1 MPKFS
6 VLIPIIKGKFL
17 NIAIDSVLKQTF
29 SDWELILYNDCS
41 PDDIDGIVGQYKNY
55 KIKYFK
61 GEKNIG
67 LEDPSKT
74 WNKMVSVA
82 NGEYVCILG
91 DDDYI
96 SENYLEEINK
106 LILKYPKVSLFR
118 AKVIK
123 VDEKNKTILEGDNLP
138 EFETWDQMLYGRN
151 VIKRLQSTSEF
162 VIKKNALDK
171 IGGYINFPRAC
182 GSDDATYVALSKEN
196 GVVSTNDASAYWRK
210 SSLNI
215 SDNDSRETNYYKLR
229 FFLEWEK
236 KFLDNNFPLANP
248 LSSLYKSID
257 DYLNLEEK
265 EKIEMELN
273 LTKTELNSIKT
284 ELENI
289 YSSYTWKII
298 SVLQKVLIPEGSW
311 RLKIAINLVQ
321 FAIKSLLASLNFFRK
336 IRGMFYLCV
345 NYLIKFKP
353 RKKRKI
359 NENSKKIVYIGHSYH
374 NKTKSTVFLIEYLKQ
389 FFDVEVILDESWL
402 GKPFPDLSFID
413 ESYLGVIFFQLL
425 PSKDIT
431 RNMKND
437 NIMYFPMYDQS
448 GRLDFGYWNRYRNLK
463 IINFSKTLHGKLAK
477 WGFDSMFVQYFPK
490 PDDFVPGK
498 KDEVFFWQR
507 LTKINIDTV
516 AKLFGKNDV
525 KIHIHKA
532 VDPYQKFIQPSKDDE
547 KKYQIS
553 YSEWFETREEMLN
566 VIKEKGIYVAPREFE
581 GIGMSFLEAMAMGK
595 AVIAADN
602 PTMNEYIEHGKNGF
616 LFNLKN
622 PKELN
627 LSNIEQIQK
636 NTYEYMQK
644 GYENW
649 EKDKSKIIEFIKQS

>member
-6 VLIPIIKGKFL
+6 ILIPIIKGKFL
-17 NIAIDSVLKQTF
+17 NVAIDSVLKQTF

-41 PDDIDGIVGQYKNY
+41 PDDIDSIVDQYKNS
-55 KIKYFK
+55 KIKYLK

-67 LEDPSKT
+67 FEDPSKT

-82 NGEYVCILG
+82 HGEYVCILG

-118 AKVIK
+118 TKVIK
-123 VDEKNKTILEGDNLP
+123 VDEKNKTILEGDNIP

-182 GSDDATYVALSKEN
+182 GSDDATYMALSKEN
-196 GVVSTNDASAYWRK
+196 GVASTNNASAYWRK

-236 KFLDNNFPLANP
+236 NFLDNNFPLANP

-265 EKIEMELN
+265 EKRKAELN
-273 LTKTELNSIKT
+273 SVKTELANV
-284 ELENI
+284 

-298 SVLQKVLIPEGSW
+298 SVLRKILIPEGSW
-311 RLKIAINLVQ
+311 RLKIAEILVQ
-321 FAIKSLLASLNFFRK
+321 LAIKFLLSSFNFFRK
-336 IRGMFYLCV
+336 IRGMFSLCV

-353 RKKRKI
+353 RKKRNI
-359 NENSKKIVYIGHSYH
+359 NLNSKKIVYIGHSYH
-374 NKTKSTVFLIEYLKQ
+374 IKTKSTVFLIEYLKQ
-389 FFDVEVILDESWL
+389 FFEVEEILDESWL
-402 GKPFPDLSFID
+402 GKSFPDLSFID

-425 PSKDIT
+425 PSKDII
-431 RNMKND
+431 RNIKND
-437 NIMYFPMYDQS
+437 NIIYFPMCDQS
-448 GRLDFGYWNRYRNLK
+448 GRLDFGYWNNYRDLK
-463 IINFSKTLHGKLAK
+463 IINFSKALHEKLAK
-477 WGFDSMFVQYFPK
+477 WGFESMLVQYFPK
-490 PDDFVPGK
+490 PDDFIPGDK
-498 KDEVFFWQR
+498 KEVFFWQR
-507 LTKINIDTV
+507 LTKLNINTV

-547 KKYQIS
+547 KKYQIT
-553 YSEWFETREEMLN
+553 YSDWFETRAEMLD
-566 VIKEKGIYVAPREFE
+566 VIKQKGIYIAPREYE

-595 AVIAADN
+595 VVIAADN

-627 LSNIEQIQK
+627 LSNIEQIHK
-636 NTYEYMQK
+636 NTYEFMRQ
-644 GYENW
+644 GYDKW
-649 EKDKSKIIEFIKQS
+649 EKEKIKIIDFIKQS